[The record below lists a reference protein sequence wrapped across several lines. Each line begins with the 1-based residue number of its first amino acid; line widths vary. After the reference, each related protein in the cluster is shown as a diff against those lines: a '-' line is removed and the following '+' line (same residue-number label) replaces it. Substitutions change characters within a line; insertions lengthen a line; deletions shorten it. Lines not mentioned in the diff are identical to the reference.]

1 MLLIYVAFMKW
12 KGTEQMNKLCE
23 ICDTRNRL
31 GMCNGRDG
39 VFKYCFRKVG
49 STHRL
54 EETITPFNTLHEL
67 YEKCDWLDWIIPETI
82 KLENKSYGSKNNM
95 VLLMGKSENT
105 DEYLPVGFVTANVT
119 ENMEEILYSQES

>member
-1 MLLIYVAFMKW
+1 
-12 KGTEQMNKLCE
+12 MNKLCE

-31 GMCNGRDG
+31 GICNGRDG
-39 VFKYCFRKVG
+39 DFKYCFRRVG

>member
-1 MLLIYVAFMKW
+1 
-12 KGTEQMNKLCE
+12 MNKLCE

-67 YEKCDWLDWIIPETI
+67 YKNQERRKAEFLVSFQRINTYKKQRKRGAVLWI
-82 KLENKSYGSKNNM
+82 
-95 VLLMGKSENT
+95 
-105 DEYLPVGFVTANVT
+105 
-119 ENMEEILYSQES
+119 